1 MVRKRCPTQHRHKS
15 VPVGHKA
22 VTVQGGH
29 GAVFA
34 FISQFLLGLRVSRY
48 KFDRSQE
55 TVTMQDYNCGH
66 WSGVGLHFYK
76 GHDIESRIAKTVTS
90 L

>member
-1 MVRKRCPTQHRHKS
+1 M
-15 VPVGHKA
+15 A
-22 VTVQGGH
+22 
-29 GAVFA
+29 
-34 FISQFLLGLRVSRY
+34 QFLPSYHNFNKDYACRGTRLIGAGKLSRYCYYVNSTGAVSRY
-48 KFDRSQE
+48 KFDRSQKS
-55 TVTMQDYNCGH
+55 VTMQDYNCGH

>member
-1 MVRKRCPTQHRHKS
+1 M
-15 VPVGHKA
+15 A
-22 VTVQGGH
+22 
-29 GAVFA
+29 
-34 FISQFLLGLRVSRY
+34 QFLPSYHNFNKDYACRGTGMIGAGKLSRYRVFVGITGAVSRY
-48 KFDRSQE
+48 KLDRSQE

-66 WSGVGLHFYK
+66 WSGVGLLFYK